1 MDGVNDKIMIA
12 LLPMTTDWS
21 TLELPH
27 LTLVF
32 AGLVSDHPMSDL
44 NAMGKDASSLAA
56 LAQPIMLKTIK
67 MEQMGPPDDV
77 VSAITLRPNTEL
89 MAMRNF
95 VEKWNQSEFTEY
107 KPHCTVG
114 PYPSVPTNFPEQI
127 AFNKIVLCWGNT
139 HLTFSMQ

>member
-32 AGLVSDHPMSDL
+32 SGLVSDHPLTDL
-44 NAMGKDASSLAA
+44 NAMAKDASSLAA
-56 LAQPIMLKTIK
+56 LSQPIMLKTMK
-67 MEQMGPPDDV
+67 MEKMGPPEDE
-77 VSAITLRPNTEL
+77 VSAIAMRPNTEL

-95 VEKWNQSEFTEY
+95 VEKWNRSQYTEY

-114 PYPSVPTNFPEQI
+114 PYPSVPSIFPDQL
-127 AFNKIVLCWGNT
+127 AFNKIALCWGDT